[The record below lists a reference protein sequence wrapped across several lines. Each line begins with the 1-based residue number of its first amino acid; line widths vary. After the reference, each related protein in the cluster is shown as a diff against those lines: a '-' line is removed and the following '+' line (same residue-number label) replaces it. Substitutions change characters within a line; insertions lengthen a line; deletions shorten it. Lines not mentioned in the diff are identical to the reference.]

1 MKFKKQ
7 EIFSIRKCKVCVA
20 SIVIGLGF
28 GMASGVL
35 AQEVGEVALTNESS
49 LEQPIINTDT
59 EEVEPQSDQAAT
71 ENAVDTL
78 ETLGV
83 EAVASGEIVGE
94 TRQASDTT
102 EGTGE
107 ELPQET
113 PLEAAPAPEAYT
125 AEEKLSLIKA
135 ISLDGG
141 RKYFSPDQ
149 LKAVIDTAS
158 QKGFTD
164 FHLLLGNDGL
174 RFLLDDM
181 SLTVNGNTYSSEAV
195 KQAIQN
201 GNRAYYDDP
210 NGNYLTQAEMDDLIT
225 YAKDR
230 YMNLIPAI
238 NSPGHMD
245 AILEA
250 MKELGIENPAFT
262 YRNKASARTV
272 DLNNQE
278 AVDFTKALI
287 EKYAT
292 YFSGKTDIFNIGLD
306 EYANDVSKTSGFRL
320 LKLQGQYPKFIQYA
334 NDLAAIVKKHNMSP
348 MAFNDGIYYESDDQ
362 SGTFDTD
369 LIVSY
374 WTGGWQG
381 YSVASSKFLAD
392 KGHAILNTNDAWYYV
407 IGRDNKNS
415 GWYNLDQGLDG
426 IGKVPLTHVQK
437 NEDSDIPIVGSMM
450 AIWADK
456 PELTYRKELLDRMMN
471 KLVEKNADFFRA
483 NYQPILR
490 EIKKAPEDLTSYP
503 KEAVDAYKA
512 AFEAINWELSQADTA
527 QIQSMYARLREA
539 RIALTGP
546 DAEEEVLPAETTL
559 NQSALEQ
566 VLAQLDGLDKTKLTE
581 EEKADLQTAL
591 EAVDAI
597 VANGNQEEIDQ
608 LVEELQFMLEL
619 LTPSVAGSSETTP
632 EPNGNEGT
640 SNPAPVSPSTQP
652 TSPSPSAGTG
662 ETGSTSSDEVAAADP
677 LQALVAQLDQIDT
690 ATLSEAEREELEG
703 LTDAVLLAVDA
714 GVQEQIDAA
723 IAQVQTWLAAHSPSQ
738 PSSPAPVSPSTQP
751 TSPSPSAGTGETGST
766 SSDEV
771 AVADPLQALV
781 AQLDQIDTATLS
793 EAEREELEGL
803 TDAVLLAVDAGVQEQ
818 IDAAIAQVQTWLAAH
833 SPSQPTSPAPV
844 SPSTQPTSPSP
855 SAGTGETGPTSSD
868 EVAVADPLQ
877 ALVAQLDQI
886 DTATL
891 SEAERE
897 ELEGLTDAV
906 LLAVDAGVQEQ
917 IDAAIAQV
925 QTWLAARSTGEGATS
940 QPSNPAPVSPST
952 EPATPSPSAGTSE
965 TGSPSS
971 APVSQ
976 PASTVESKQEEEI
989 SSSVKPISTQ
999 PTAPNPTAG
1008 TGETGSP
1015 SSAPV
1020 SQPAS
1025 TVESK
1030 QEEEISSSVKPNS
1043 TEGEQGDVQAGQTET
1058 DKALEEESVP
1068 HVNSEA
1074 TEVVT
1079 KEEELITF
1087 VPAYA
1092 PQMAALPEGH
1102 LPEIVFA
1109 KGESTQAPSL
1119 PVLELPKE
1127 EEATKETVRHTS
1139 PQPASSQAPLSQS
1152 VGKKDLA
1159 SAKALPQ
1166 TGQSSNQEWLLLG
1179 GLVGLFGLAKLRKKE
1194 DM

>member
-35 AQEVGEVALTNESS
+35 AQEVGEVALTNEPS
-49 LEQPIINTDT
+49 LEQPVINTDT

-83 EAVASGEIVGE
+83 EAVAEGEIVGE
-94 TRQASDTT
+94 TRQAPETT

-113 PLEAAPAPEAYT
+113 PLEATPAPEAYT

-640 SNPAPVSPSTQP
+640 SNPAPVSLSTQP
-652 TSPSPSAGTG
+652 TSPSPSAGT
-662 ETGSTSSDEVAAADP
+662 S
-677 LQALVAQLDQIDT
+677 
-690 ATLSEAEREELEG
+690 
-703 LTDAVLLAVDA
+703 
-714 GVQEQIDAA
+714 
-723 IAQVQTWLAAHSPSQ
+723 
-738 PSSPAPVSPSTQP
+738 
-751 TSPSPSAGTGETGST
+751 ETGST

-855 SAGTGETGPTSSD
+855 SAGTGETGSTSSD
-868 EVAVADPLQ
+868 EVAAADPLQ

-952 EPATPSPSAGTSE
+952 EPATPSPSAGTGE

-999 PTAPNPTAG
+999 PTAG
-1008 TGETGSP
+1008 TGETGST
-1015 SSAPV
+1015 SSALV

-1030 QEEEISSSVKPNS
+1030 QEEEISSSVKPIS

-1058 DKALEEESVP
+1058 SSETDKVLEEESVP

-1092 PQMAALPEGH
+1092 PQMAALPEGQ

-1109 KGESTQAPSL
+1109 KGESTKAPSL
-1119 PVLELPKE
+1119 PVLELPKGE
-1127 EEATKETVRHTS
+1127 GANKETVRHTS

-1152 VGKKDLA
+1152 VGKKDVT

>member
-28 GMASGVL
+28 GMASGVS
-35 AQEVGEVALTNESS
+35 AQEVGEISPSNEPSV
-49 LEQPIINTDT
+49 EQPAGTTGLEVLESLPTDTDT
-59 EEVEPQSDQAAT
+59 ESPVES
-71 ENAVDTL
+71 VDL
-78 ETLGV
+78 QPVEEPIIAET
-83 EAVASGEIVGE
+83 VGE
-94 TRQASDTT
+94 TRQVSDTVS
-102 EGTGE
+102 
-107 ELPQET
+107 ET
-113 PLEAAPAPEAYT
+113 ADETSLEVPATTAPEGYT

-174 RFLLDDM
+174 RFILDDM
-181 SLTVNGNTYSSEAV
+181 SLTVNDRTYSSEEV
-195 KQAIQN
+195 KRAIEN

-245 AILEA
+245 AILES
-250 MKELGIENPAFT
+250 MKELGIENPAFS

-287 EKYAT
+287 EKYAA

-320 LKLQGQYPKFIQYA
+320 LKLQGKYPKFIQYA
-334 NDLAAIVKKHNMSP
+334 NDLAAIVKKYNMSP

-362 SGTFDTD
+362 SGTFDKD

-490 EIKKAPEDLTSYP
+490 EIKKAPEDLTTYP

-512 AFEAINWELSQADTA
+512 AFEAINWDLSQADTA
-527 QIQSMYARLREA
+527 QIQSMYTRLREA

-546 DAEEEVLPAETTL
+546 DAEEEVLPTETPL
-559 NQSALEQ
+559 NQTALEEL
-566 VLAQLDGLDKTKLTE
+566 LALFDQLDTSKLTE
-581 EEKADLQTAL
+581 EERNELQTAL
-591 EAVDAI
+591 AAVETI
-597 VANGNQEEIDQ
+597 VASGNQEELDQ
-608 LVEELQFMLEL
+608 LVSELEFMLEL
-619 LTPSVAGSSETTP
+619 LTPSAGGSSETIP
-632 EPNGNEGT
+632 EPNESEVT
-640 SNPAPVSPSTQP
+640 
-652 TSPSPSAGTG
+652 PSPSAGTG
-662 ETGSTSSDEVAAADP
+662 ETGSTSSDEVVTADP
-677 LQALVAQLDQIDT
+677 LQALVAQLEQIDT
-690 ATLSEAEREELEG
+690 ATLSEAEREALEG

-714 GVQEQIDAA
+714 GHQEQIDAA
-723 IAQVQTWLAAHSPSQ
+723 IAQVQAWLAARSPSQ

-751 TSPSPSAGTGETGST
+751 TSPSPS
-766 SSDEV
+766 V
-771 AVADPLQALV
+771 
-781 AQLDQIDTATLS
+781 
-793 EAEREELEGL
+793 
-803 TDAVLLAVDAGVQEQ
+803 
-818 IDAAIAQVQTWLAAH
+818 
-833 SPSQPTSPAPV
+833 
-844 SPSTQPTSPSP
+844 
-855 SAGTGETGPTSSD
+855 
-868 EVAVADPLQ
+868 
-877 ALVAQLDQI
+877 
-886 DTATL
+886 
-891 SEAERE
+891 
-897 ELEGLTDAV
+897 
-906 LLAVDAGVQEQ
+906 
-917 IDAAIAQV
+917 
-925 QTWLAARSTGEGATS
+925 
-940 QPSNPAPVSPST
+940 
-952 EPATPSPSAGTSE
+952 
-965 TGSPSS
+965 
-971 APVSQ
+971 
-976 PASTVESKQEEEI
+976 
-989 SSSVKPISTQ
+989 
-999 PTAPNPTAG
+999 G

-1020 SQPAS
+1020 SQPVS

-1030 QEEEISSSVKPNS
+1030 QEEELSSSVKPIS

-1058 DKALEEESVP
+1058 SSETDKALGEESVSY
-1068 HVNSEA
+1068 VNSEA

-1109 KGESTQAPSL
+1109 KGESSQAPSL
-1119 PVLELPKE
+1119 PVLELPNE
-1127 EEATKETVRHTS
+1127 EGVTKETVRYTS

-1152 VGKKDLA
+1152 VGKKDVA
-1159 SAKALPQ
+1159 SAKTLPQ
-1166 TGQSSNQEWLLLG
+1166 TGQNSNQEWLLLG
-1179 GLVGLFGLAKLRKKE
+1179 GLIGLLGFAKLRKKE
-1194 DM
+1194 DI

>member
-28 GMASGVL
+28 GMASGVS
-35 AQEVGEVALTNESS
+35 AQEVGEISPSNEPSV
-49 LEQPIINTDT
+49 EQPAGTTGLEVLESLPTDTDT
-59 EEVEPQSDQAAT
+59 ESPVES
-71 ENAVDTL
+71 VDL
-78 ETLGV
+78 QPVEETII
-83 EAVASGEIVGE
+83 EETVGE
-94 TRQASDTT
+94 TRQASDTVS
-102 EGTGE
+102 
-107 ELPQET
+107 ET
-113 PLEAAPAPEAYT
+113 TDEASLEVPATTAPAGYT

-174 RFLLDDM
+174 RFILDDM
-181 SLTVNGNTYSSEAV
+181 SLTVNDRTYSSEEV
-195 KQAIQN
+195 KRAIEN

-245 AILEA
+245 AILES
-250 MKELGIENPAFT
+250 MKELGIENPAFS

-287 EKYAT
+287 EKYAA
-292 YFSGKTDIFNIGLD
+292 YFSGKADIFNIGLD

-334 NDLAAIVKKHNMSP
+334 NDLAAIVKKYNMSP

-362 SGTFDTD
+362 SGTFDKD

-490 EIKKAPEDLTSYP
+490 EIKKVPEDLTTYP

-527 QIQSMYARLREA
+527 QIQSMYTRLREA

-546 DAEEEVLPAETTL
+546 DAEEEVLPTETPL
-559 NQSALEQ
+559 NQTALEEL
-566 VLAQLDGLDKTKLTE
+566 LARFDQLDTSKLTE
-581 EEKADLQTAL
+581 EERNELQTAL
-591 EAVDAI
+591 AAVETI
-597 VANGNQEEIDQ
+597 VASGNQEELDQ
-608 LVEELQFMLEL
+608 LVSELEFMLEL
-619 LTPSVAGSSETTP
+619 LTPSAGGSSETTP
-632 EPNGNEGT
+632 EPNESEVTPSPAVGSSEPGSTT
-640 SNPAPVSPSTQP
+640 SDEVTSTDPLQALVAQFEQLDLTTLTEAEREEVERLTDAVLLAVDAGVQEQIDAAVAQVQAWFAARTPGASSTGQPSSPAPVSPSTQP
-652 TSPSPSAGTG
+652 TAPSPAVGSS
-662 ETGSTSSDEVAAADP
+662 EPGSTSADEVAATDP
-677 LQALVAQLDQIDT
+677 LQALVAQLEQIDT

-723 IAQVQTWLAAHSPSQ
+723 IAQVQAWLAARSTGEGATSQ
-738 PSSPAPVSPSTQP
+738 PSTPAPASPSTQP
-751 TSPSPSAGTGETGST
+751 AAPSPSSGTGETGST

-771 AVADPLQALV
+771 VAADPLQALV
-781 AQLDQIDTATLS
+781 AQLEQIDTATLS
-793 EAEREELEGL
+793 EAEREALERL
-803 TDAVLLAVDAGVQEQ
+803 TDEVLVAVDAGVQEQ
-818 IDAAIAQVQTWLAAH
+818 IDAAIAQVQA
-833 SPSQPTSPAPV
+833 
-844 SPSTQPTSPSP
+844 
-855 SAGTGETGPTSSD
+855 
-868 EVAVADPLQ
+868 
-877 ALVAQLDQI
+877 
-886 DTATL
+886 
-891 SEAERE
+891 
-897 ELEGLTDAV
+897 
-906 LLAVDAGVQEQ
+906 
-917 IDAAIAQV
+917 
-925 QTWLAARSTGEGATS
+925 WLAARSTGEGATS
-940 QPSNPAPVSPST
+940 QPSTPAPVSPST
-952 EPATPSPSAGTSE
+952 EPTAPSPAVGSSEPGSTSANTTDE
-965 TGSPSS
+965 PSS
-971 APVSQ
+971 PAPVS
-976 PASTVESKQEEEI
+976 PSTE
-989 SSSVKPISTQ
+989 

-1030 QEEEISSSVKPNS
+1030 QEEELSSSVKPIS

-1058 DKALEEESVP
+1058 SSETDKALEEESVSN
-1068 HVNSEA
+1068 VNSEA

-1087 VPAYA
+1087 VPDYA

-1119 PVLELPKE
+1119 PTLELPSE
-1127 EEATKETVRHTS
+1127 DSVITGVLQEVS
-1139 PQPASSQAPLSQS
+1139 PTPNPQSVVSLSVGSQS
-1152 VGKKDLA
+1152 A
-1159 SAKALPQ
+1159 SKEVITTAKALPQ

-1179 GLVGLFGLAKLRKKE
+1179 GLIGLLGFAKLRKKE
-1194 DM
+1194 DI

>member
-28 GMASGVL
+28 GMASGVS
-35 AQEVGEVALTNESS
+35 AQEVGEISPSNEPSV
-49 LEQPIINTDT
+49 EQPAGTTGLEVLESLPTDTDT
-59 EEVEPQSDQAAT
+59 ESPVES
-71 ENAVDTL
+71 VDL
-78 ETLGV
+78 QPVEEPVIAET
-83 EAVASGEIVGE
+83 VGE
-94 TRQASDTT
+94 TRQASDTVS
-102 EGTGE
+102 
-107 ELPQET
+107 ET
-113 PLEAAPAPEAYT
+113 TDEASLEVPATTAPEGYT

-174 RFLLDDM
+174 RFILDDM
-181 SLTVNGNTYSSEAV
+181 SLTVNDRTYSSEEV
-195 KQAIQN
+195 KRAIEN

-527 QIQSMYARLREA
+527 QIQSMYTRLREA

-546 DAEEEVLPAETTL
+546 DTEEEVLPAETTL

-608 LVEELQFMLEL
+608 LVGELQFMLEL

-632 EPNGNEGT
+632 EPNESEVT
-640 SNPAPVSPSTQP
+640 
-652 TSPSPSAGTG
+652 PSPSAGSS
-662 ETGSTSSDEVAAADP
+662 EPGSTTSDEVTSTDP
-677 LQALVAQLDQIDT
+677 LQALVAQFEQLDLT
-690 ATLSEAEREELEG
+690 TLTEAEREEVER

-738 PSSPAPVSPSTQP
+738 PSSPAPVSPTSQP

-771 AVADPLQALV
+771 AAADPLQALV
-781 AQLDQIDTATLS
+781 AQLDQIDT
-793 EAEREELEGL
+793 
-803 TDAVLLAVDAGVQEQ
+803 
-818 IDAAIAQVQTWLAAH
+818 
-833 SPSQPTSPAPV
+833 
-844 SPSTQPTSPSP
+844 
-855 SAGTGETGPTSSD
+855 
-868 EVAVADPLQ
+868 
-877 ALVAQLDQI
+877 
-886 DTATL
+886 
-891 SEAERE
+891 
-897 ELEGLTDAV
+897 
-906 LLAVDAGVQEQ
+906 
-917 IDAAIAQV
+917 
-925 QTWLAARSTGEGATS
+925 
-940 QPSNPAPVSPST
+940 
-952 EPATPSPSAGTSE
+952 
-965 TGSPSS
+965 
-971 APVSQ
+971 
-976 PASTVESKQEEEI
+976 
-989 SSSVKPISTQ
+989 
-999 PTAPNPTAG
+999 
-1008 TGETGSP
+1008 
-1015 SSAPV
+1015 
-1020 SQPAS
+1020 
-1025 TVESK
+1025 
-1030 QEEEISSSVKPNS
+1030 
-1043 TEGEQGDVQAGQTET
+1043 
-1058 DKALEEESVP
+1058 
-1068 HVNSEA
+1068 
-1074 TEVVT
+1074 
-1079 KEEELITF
+1079 
-1087 VPAYA
+1087 
-1092 PQMAALPEGH
+1092 
-1102 LPEIVFA
+1102 
-1109 KGESTQAPSL
+1109 
-1119 PVLELPKE
+1119 
-1127 EEATKETVRHTS
+1127 
-1139 PQPASSQAPLSQS
+1139 
-1152 VGKKDLA
+1152 
-1159 SAKALPQ
+1159 
-1166 TGQSSNQEWLLLG
+1166 
-1179 GLVGLFGLAKLRKKE
+1179 
-1194 DM
+1194 